1 MNLDK
6 NQIRA
11 IIFTGIAILGI
22 ILLFL
27 IISILSII
35 NKKDTNYDID
45 VSGGYDSIKQLIE
58 SYNCEYINDTF
69 VKNREYPTEVNLV
82 FKCNLYENEESNE
95 KFFNSIIKDIA
106 KYVKY
111 TNVKMIDSTRD
122 ITIEIICENSKIYK
136 IIINGIE
143 DYFIYMDSQL
153 SLTRYEEIDAIN
165 LIVEDATLI
174 ELINNRWMSNI
185 DFGTRES
192 IFKNYNI
199 CFDEGIEY
207 RKIGSNVYNII
218 YTTKHNGAVVNGL
231 TVGIDIDDV
240 EDYLGKPTFK
250 DEELKVIGYKG
261 NDIYVFFTEDEIS
274 VYKNIEYDYDDFW
287 KLCDEFLNDKL
298 DFKSF
303 MNELTYLWGDYS
315 EYTYDSDY
323 MFISYPNRGV
333 DVKLN
338 YEEIS
343 GIILY
348 NNMSE
353 SLSTIKKYLN
363 HTEFVSRLKLDN
375 VFEAEK
381 RRVQAEN
388 NIDNSCEEFKKI
400 LEEQDGEEGLI
411 NKESYLYN
419 YYMDVDNMGNTV
431 TTYFISKDKNNVNR
445 ELNEPV
451 DTFLWIND
459 YCFVYSIYGKGIYIY
474 NVIDG
479 TRTNL
484 TNEVNE
490 KHAFIINSYE
500 AGILT
505 FDDTEKINII
515 Y

>member
-6 NQIRA
+6 NQIKA
-11 IIFTGIAILGI
+11 IIFTGIAILLI
-22 ILLFL
+22 IVLFL
-27 IISILSII
+27 IIAILCIV
-35 NKKDTNYDID
+35 NKKDTNYNVDI
-45 VSGGYDSIKQLIE
+45 SGGYDSIKQLVE
-58 SYNCEYINDTF
+58 SYNCEYINESF
-69 VKNREYPTEVNLV
+69 VKSREYPTEVNLV
-82 FKCNLYENEESNE
+82 FKCNLYENDESNE

-111 TNVKMIDSTRD
+111 TNVKMIDATRD
-122 ITIEIICENSKIYK
+122 ITIEIVCENSRIYK

-143 DYFIYMDSQL
+143 DYYIYMDSQIA
-153 SLTRYEEIDAIN
+153 LTRYEKIDSVD
-165 LIVEDATLI
+165 LIVEDAKLI
-174 ELINNRWMSNI
+174 ELINNRWMSNV
-185 DFGTRES
+185 DLSTRES

-199 CFDEGIEY
+199 YFDEGIEY
-207 RKIGSNVYNII
+207 RKIGSSVYNIL
-218 YTTKHNGAVVNGL
+218 YTEKHNNTVVNGL

-240 EDYLGKPTFK
+240 ENYLGKPTFK
-250 DEELKVIGYKG
+250 DEELQLIGYKG
-261 NDIYVFFTEDEIS
+261 KDIYVFFTEDEIS
-274 VYKNIEYDYDDFW
+274 VYKNIEYDYNEFW
-287 KLCDEFLNDKL
+287 KLCDKFLNDEL

-333 DVKLN
+333 DIKLN

-353 SLSTIKKYLN
+353 NLSTIKKYLN
-363 HTEFVSRLKLDN
+363 NTEFISRLKLDN
-375 VFEAEK
+375 IFEAEK

-388 NIDNSCEEFKKI
+388 NVENLCKEFI
-400 LEEQDGEEGLI
+400 NNLQEQTGEEGLI

-419 YYMDVDNMGNTV
+419 YYMDVDNNGNTV

-445 ELNEPV
+445 ELHEPI

-459 YCFVYSIYGKGIYIY
+459 YYFVYSIYGKGIYLY

-479 TRTNL
+479 TRINL
-484 TNEVNE
+484 TDEVSK
-490 KHAFIINSYE
+490 KHAFSINSYKD
-500 AGILT
+500 GILT
-505 FDDTEKINII
+505 FDNVETINIV